1 MSDSAKVS
9 ERLRVLPQSP
19 WQGKAFRHMF
29 GSYPPNRENT
39 SGARWN
45 PAGVAAIYASLT
57 REGALAEAEHQIAVQ
72 PIRPR
77 ARRSIYE
84 LTVVL
89 NSVLDLTDRTLLLG
103 LGVDEDGLCA
113 DDMLACREVGGA
125 AASLSCDGIL
135 VQSARAEAINLVI
148 FAANLG
154 DGTRFDVQAR
164 EELAD
169 GDGESEDR

>member
-1 MSDSAKVS
+1 MLDSAKLP
-9 ERLRVLPQSP
+9 ERLKALPFGS
-19 WQGKAFRHMF
+19 WQDTAFRHMF
-29 GSYPPNRENT
+29 GSYPPDRENT

-57 REGALAEAEHQIAVQ
+57 REGALAEAEYQLAVQ

-84 LTVVL
+84 LAVEL
-89 NSVLDLTDRTLLLG
+89 SSVLDLTDRMLLAG
-103 LGVDEDGLCA
+103 LGVDEYGLRA
-113 DDMLACREVGGA
+113 EDMLACREVGGA

-135 VQSARAEAINLVI
+135 VPSARSEAINLVI

-154 DGTRFDVQAR
+154 DGTHFDVQAR